1 MLRKLP
7 ACIFLLIFVFI
18 FAFFFQF
25 TYPAF
30 ADTGEQRVY
39 DKAGLLGAQEIETL
53 EALSREIGQR
63 YNASIYMLTDKSSNG
78 LSRKR
83 YIEDF
88 ADQMEVTNST
98 IIFVNMEE
106 GDRGVEIQGYGTNE
120 FYMND
125 SRIEHVL
132 DKIVPYLSA
141 GEYYTAL
148 TTFLE
153 QTETYLGRNPKED
166 SLLANS
172 WFQLAVSLAVG
183 GIVVAIMA
191 VHSGGKVT
199 VNERTYLDSS
209 RSKVI
214 ARHDDFVRTATTR
227 VRRPQSNSGGRGG
240 GGVSMGG
247 RSHSGGGRSF

>member
-1 MLRKLP
+1 MLRKIP
-7 ACIFLLIFVFI
+7 ACIFLLIFVFL

-30 ADTGEQRVY
+30 AGTGEQRVY
-39 DKAGLLGAQEIETL
+39 DKAGLLSAQEIETL

-63 YNASIYMLTDKSSNG
+63 YNTDIYMITDKDSGG

-88 ADQMEVTNST
+88 ADRMEVTNST
-98 IIFVNMEE
+98 IIFINMEA
-106 GDRGVEIQGYGTNE
+106 GNRGVEIQGYGNDE

-125 SRIEHVL
+125 FRIEHVL

-148 TTFLE
+148 TAFLE
-153 QTETYLGRNPKED
+153 QTETYLGRNPKKD

-172 WFQLAVSLAVG
+172 WFQLVVSLAAG
-183 GIVVAIMA
+183 GIIVAIMA
-191 VHSGGKVT
+191 VRSGGKVT

-209 RSKVI
+209 RSKVV

-227 VRRPQSNSGGRGG
+227 VRRPQSSSGGRGG